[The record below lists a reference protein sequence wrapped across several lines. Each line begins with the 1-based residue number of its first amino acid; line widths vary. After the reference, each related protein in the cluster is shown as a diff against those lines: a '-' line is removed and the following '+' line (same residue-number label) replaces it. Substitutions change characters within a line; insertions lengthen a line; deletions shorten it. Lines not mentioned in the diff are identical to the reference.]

1 MVNQIKIN
9 EKQILNIFKNDNK
22 KKNKINKKGGIFTD
36 IINQKLNNKSSL
48 NKKIMTGGNL
58 AHKVVKTIEDT
69 IQWIVNT
76 FNWVFGPIFWF
87 YDYLASWF
95 FKPDGAMPCTWAH
108 VYFLA
113 FIIAILLFI
122 VENGA
127 IILCRAVTDNILN
140 YLNFPAFNLNY
151 WINFVQFNFVLLFL
165 TFSYK
170 FINGNV
176 DIFYLYLLTAVLIL
190 LFQKGL
196 IIQTV
201 YFITGVW
208 IKL

>member
-1 MVNQIKIN
+1 
-9 EKQILNIFKNDNK
+9 
-22 KKNKINKKGGIFTD
+22 
-36 IINQKLNNKSSL
+36 
-48 NKKIMTGGNL
+48 
-58 AHKVVKTIEDT
+58 
-69 IQWIVNT
+69 
-76 FNWVFGPIFWF
+76 
-87 YDYLASWF
+87 
-95 FKPDGAMPCTWAH
+95 MPCTWSH

-127 IILCRAVTDNILN
+127 IVVCRAATDNILN

-151 WINFVQFNFVLLFL
+151 WISFVQFNFVLLFL

-196 IIQTV
+196 IIQIV

-208 IKL
+208 IRL